1 MNDINIKNNSKV
13 TQHRFDFNGFVGEYS
28 NIWFVNGLLN
38 LLTLGFYSPWAK
50 IRTQQYFY
58 GSTKLAG
65 GSFQFLA
72 KPWVLFRNRLI
83 AVFLFI
89 IFVIAENYA
98 GFSSYGL
105 IATIVYVVFITA
117 YIAFSPILLVLMASF
132 RLRYSAWRGIN
143 FKFNKDYKGAYRVYL
158 GPTLLVGLV
167 VASIIAPFYYG
178 TSLADEN
185 SLDTNVVDTNV
196 VESAEHSAD
205 VDSDVD
211 EANAESSEDTIS
223 TTYDNTE
230 KDINAEDEY
239 ITEEN
244 GEAEGDSPIK
254 PYYFSPAIFFTLVLF
269 ALIPYFD
276 FISNR
281 FLARN
286 VNFGTASA
294 RFHATSKDYYWIY
307 GIWYLSTL
315 LFAGLIALIGY
326 INSTSLMIML
336 IIAAISYFPLSRAYL
351 STRRY
356 NLLFG
361 NLEIGD
367 GHRFLANTE
376 FLSYFFLV
384 LTNSFAVALSFG
396 LMVPWAKIRT
406 ARYYLMHTQLLAN
419 SDLNEFI
426 AGQKEDAI
434 AIGEEISDVFD
445 LESVL

>member
-1 MNDINIKNNSKV
+1 MNDINIKNNSTV

-72 KPWVLFRNRLI
+72 NPWVLFRNRLI

-105 IATIVYVVFITA
+105 IAAIVYVVFIAA

-132 RLRYSAWRGIN
+132 RLRFSAWRGIN

-167 VASIIAPFYYG
+167 VACIIAPFFYG
-178 TSLADEN
+178 TSPDEN
-185 SLDTNVVDTNV
+185 SLDSNVA
-196 VESAEHSAD
+196 ESAKHSAD
-205 VDSDVD
+205 VDSGVD
-211 EANAESSEDTIS
+211 EADAEGLEDTTS
-223 TTYDNTE
+223 TIYDNTE
-230 KDINAEDEY
+230 IDINAEDEY
-239 ITEEN
+239 LTEEN
-244 GEAEGDSPIK
+244 GETEEDTPIN

-269 ALIPYFD
+269 ALMPYFD

-294 RFHATSKDYYWIY
+294 RFHATQKDYYRIY

-326 INSTSLMIML
+326 INSTSLVVML